1 MLSGYLGGKT
11 FGEAFGSSKPWV
23 LALHGWA
30 RSHADFVEVLG
41 AKEGEQALDAIAV
54 DLPGFGAS
62 PPPEAVWGAREYA
75 AFLEPLLDEMAERI
89 VIVGHSFGG
98 RVAVEFAA
106 LSGDRVAALVLSGV
120 PLVTASRRPRPNA
133 RYRVVRSLAAA
144 GIVSATRLEQAR
156 ERYGSRDYREARG
169 VMRGVLV
176 RAVAEDYRATLAL
189 LRCPVELV
197 WGEDDTAVPVD
208 VAREATHSLVDGR
221 LTVLPGV
228 DHFVP
233 TAAPG
238 ALRAATLLHRP

>member
-1 MLSGYLGGKT
+1 MLSGYLGGKA
-11 FGEAFGSSKPWV
+11 FGETFGSSKPWV

-30 RSHADFVEVLG
+30 RSHADFVDVLA
-41 AKEGEQALDAIAV
+41 AKDGEQALDAIAV

-62 PPPEAVWGAREYA
+62 PPPDEAWGAREYA
-75 AFLEPLLDEMAERI
+75 AFLVPLLDEMAAR
-89 VIVGHSFGG
+89 VVVVGHSFGG

-106 LSGDRVAALVLSGV
+106 LSGDRTAALVLSGV
-120 PLVTASRRPRPNA
+120 PLVTVKRRPRPNA

-144 GIVSATRLEQAR
+144 GIISPRHLEQAR

-176 RAVAEDYRATLAL
+176 RVLAEDYRTTLTL

-197 WGEDDTAVPVD
+197 WGEDDTEVPLD
-208 VAREATHSLVDGR
+208 VAREARRSLVDGR